1 MVNNILYLDAG
12 NSAIKWA
19 VANSDGLSEM
29 ISSPYP
35 EYVSVDYFIGQWKD
49 IKKPMKVIVS
59 CVAPEIIWQALEKS
73 CYELWGINA
82 QRITSSKQS
91 CGLINAYSNASD
103 LGSDRWCAMIGAYH
117 VAESAFMLVDAG
129 SALTIDL
136 VSEDGQHLGG
146 YISPGLSMMKQ
157 SLGLKTA
164 QINIDSQYSIPSLS
178 LGKSTID
185 GVGAGIYLSVVNL
198 IEAVFDKESKQF
210 RQLDCFLTG
219 GDAKLIAELLSI
231 KYVMMPD
238 VVIRGLAEIQKSS

>member
-1 MVNNILYLDAG
+1 MANNILYVDAG

-19 VANSDGLSEM
+19 ISNSDGLSEM
-29 ISSPYP
+29 ISSPYH
-35 EYVSVDYFIGQWKD
+35 EHVSVDYFIGQWKD
-49 IKKPMKVIVS
+49 IKKPIKVIVS
-59 CVAPEIIWQALEKS
+59 CVASEIIWQALEKS
-73 CYELWGINA
+73 CHELWGITA
-82 QRITSSKQS
+82 QRITSSRQS
-91 CGLINAYSNASD
+91 CGLTNAYNNASD
-103 LGSDRWCAMIGAYH
+103 LGSDRWCAMIGAFH
-117 VAESAFMLVDAG
+117 EAKSAFMLVDAG

-136 VSEDGQHLGG
+136 VNEDGQHLGG

-164 QINIDSQYSIPSLS
+164 QINIDSQDSIPSLS

-185 GVGAGIYLSVVNL
+185 GVGAGIYLSAVKL

-210 RQLDCFLTG
+210 RKLDCFLTG